1 MKIHGYFRSS
11 AAYRVRIALNLKN
24 LECDTAMVNLQT
36 GDQSSSAYRAINPQ
50 GRVPA
55 LEVGD
60 QTLVQSL
67 AIIEYLDE
75 TYPAPALLPSE
86 PLARARV
93 RGLAN
98 IIACDIHPLNNLAVL
113 NYLKDDLSVD
123 AEGRTLWY
131 RHWVKQ
137 GFDGMEPLLA
147 NSSDTGKFC
156 HGDTPGLADIC
167 LVPQVFNAQR
177 FNCDLSPYPTIGRIY
192 DACTDLEV
200 FDKAQPS
207 NQPEA
212 AQFA

>member
-11 AAYRVRIALNLKN
+11 AAYRVRLALNLKN
-24 LECDTAMVNLQT
+24 IACDTALVNLQA

-55 LEVGD
+55 LETED
-60 QTLVQSL
+60 HILVQSL

-75 TYPAPALLPSE
+75 TFPGLSLVPSE

-93 RGLAN
+93 RGISH

-113 NYLKDDLSVD
+113 NYLKDELAIDED
-123 AEGRTLWY
+123 KRTRWY
-131 RHWVKQ
+131 QYWVRQ
-137 GFDGMEPLLA
+137 GFDGVEALLA
-147 NSSDTGKFC
+147 NSSDTGTFC
-156 HGDTPGLADIC
+156 HGNSPGLADIC

-177 FNCDLSPYPTIGRIY
+177 FDCDLSPYPTIGRIY
-192 DACTDLEV
+192 DSCMALDA

>member
-24 LECDTAMVNLQT
+24 ITCDTALVNLQA
-36 GDQSSSAYRAINPQ
+36 GDQSSPAYRAINPQ

-55 LEVGD
+55 LETED
-60 QTLVQSL
+60 HILVQSL

-75 TYPAPALLPSE
+75 TFPGPSLVPSE

-93 RGLAN
+93 RGISH

-113 NYLKDDLSVD
+113 NYLKDELAIDED
-123 AEGRTLWY
+123 KRTRWY
-131 RHWVKQ
+131 QYWVEQ
-137 GFDGMEPLLA
+137 GFDGVEPLLA
-147 NSSDTGKFC
+147 NSSDTGNFC
-156 HGDTPGLADIC
+156 HGNSPGLADIC
-167 LVPQVFNAQR
+167 LVPQVFNAQH
-177 FNCDLSPYPTIGRIY
+177 FDCDLSPYPTIGRIY
-192 DACTDLEV
+192 DSCMALDA